1 MMSFNRLL
9 NMSSMVLNAMP
20 TTEEFMTTMTDGH
33 LDHLMAL
40 PLDQFDPIKVTD
52 DMVRW
57 THYMKDMQPLIQ
69 KGRNDFFASLS
80 IRRDGDGF
88 MLVSE
93 VECDHAKVWRRLF
106 FQSLEEQY
114 PHYGVFSHPEP
125 TNRPQPAPAG
135 FRCSPQEK
143 HTRNTPCREDRPA
156 LGKRRLY
163 KSNAYLTHAR
173 RLSVGLEE
181 RREDGTCDIWLSEE
195 ERALVCKSSNTGRQS

>member
-1 MMSFNRLL
+1 MMSFNQIITIRTALL
-9 NMSSMVLNAMP
+9 HDLPTVENMVEVWTIEQMSQSLADPKYSLPDFDGWMSHMEKMRP
-20 TTEEFMTTMTDGH
+20 FM
-33 LDHLMAL
+33 
-40 PLDQFDPIKVTD
+40 Q
-52 DMVRW
+52 W
-57 THYMKDMQPLIQ
+57 
-69 KGRNDFFASLS
+69 GRNEFIATLS
-80 IRRDGDGF
+80 IAKDGDGF
-88 MLVSE
+88 SFVSP
-93 VECDHAKVWRRLF
+93 VSNRHAEMWKNIF
-106 FQSLEEQY
+106 FQELEERY

-125 TNRPQPAPAG
+125 TNREEPSPAG
-135 FRCSPQEK
+135 FRCSPQGK